1 MKGLLLTTAIILGLS
16 AVSLQL
22 AIGPTIAQTP
32 PSSALAGE
40 VPVLFGNPRSEAA
53 PRFLSESG
61 RRFLLATLD
70 RLIPPDRNS
79 TVKVI

>member
-22 AIGPTIAQTP
+22 Q
-32 PSSALAGE
+32 SD
-40 VPVLFGNPRSEAA
+40 PRSHRRRGRVRWQERLQCCSEIHG
-53 PRFLSESG
+53 PRQPLALSESG

-79 TVKVI
+79 TVRVL